1 VASPAAG
8 LTPALVARRSLIAS
22 IVGLGVIVLALVL
35 WKMRLAI
42 FLLFGSIVIASAMRP
57 GIEALHRR
65 GVPRGLG
72 VAIHYLGLAAVVG
85 ALLWFAVPRALTE
98 TQRAIA
104 QLPQTRSDLHQEARQ
119 SHGLKHSFLIGL
131 ERRLVEL
138 PTARELLDRAVELTR
153 RAVEV
158 VVGIFFLL
166 ASAAYWIFERE
177 RAEQIVLSL
186 LPRRKREKARETWNL
201 IDARL
206 GTFVRGQLILVLLVG
221 TILSL
226 AFWAIGLP
234 YWLLVGVFAGIVELV
249 PVLGPLAAGALA
261 IGVGL
266 TESPQVALAAGL
278 AVLVVRLLEDYF
290 VMPRLLGNA
299 VGVSPLIVL
308 VAVSA
313 TGILLGGLA
322 VLLAIPIAA
331 LLVTLVDVLVL
342 DKNPAEEQ
350 VPAVIFGPKES

>member
-299 VGVSPLIVL
+299 VGLSPLIVL